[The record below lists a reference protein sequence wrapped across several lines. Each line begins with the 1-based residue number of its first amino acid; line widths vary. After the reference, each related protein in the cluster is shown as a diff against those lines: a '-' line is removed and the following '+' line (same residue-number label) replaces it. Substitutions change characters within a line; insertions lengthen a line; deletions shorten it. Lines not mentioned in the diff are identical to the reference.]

1 MKLRFWK
8 KERYSKIKMS
18 MVVFLSWRNLR
29 ANRTRSVL
37 TVGGVALGIG
47 IISFLLCM
55 GFGVQEM
62 IIEEVTK
69 NNPRDILDINN
80 GNLDNF
86 VSLDENNMDKIRSLN
101 GVEMVK
107 RMVNTGGKI
116 SYDSTQVDAVIYGSN
131 KEFLDLARINYKLGE
146 KEYLDN
152 EPNALISTKL
162 AELLGFANPNEAIG
176 KTIQYDIVASKEIH
190 SKISEETTFEN
201 NEIEVVG
208 IINRDSSI
216 MRIPFDYMRSTFG
229 IDLAQ
234 SGKIL
239 VNNVD
244 DISTVEQEVQH
255 MGFLTES
262 INEIIEDINSF
273 FVIIRIVLIIL
284 GMIIMSISA
293 MGMLNTLSVSLLQ
306 RTKEVGILKA
316 LGAKRTDIFK
326 MFVFEAILI
335 SVVGGAMGLFGGYG
349 TAVLVNKVLSHFA
362 RQQDVQLANFVS
374 IPYFF
379 VIALTSFILFLGL
392 ATGVMPA
399 YRAAKIHALDALRY
413 E

>member
-1 MKLRFWK
+1 
-8 KERYSKIKMS
+8 

-62 IIEEVTK
+62 IIEEVTR

-216 MRIPFDYMRSTFG
+216 MRIP
-229 IDLAQ
+229 
-234 SGKIL
+234 
-239 VNNVD
+239 
-244 DISTVEQEVQH
+244 
-255 MGFLTES
+255 
-262 INEIIEDINSF
+262 
-273 FVIIRIVLIIL
+273 
-284 GMIIMSISA
+284 
-293 MGMLNTLSVSLLQ
+293 
-306 RTKEVGILKA
+306 
-316 LGAKRTDIFK
+316 
-326 MFVFEAILI
+326 
-335 SVVGGAMGLFGGYG
+335 
-349 TAVLVNKVLSHFA
+349 
-362 RQQDVQLANFVS
+362 
-374 IPYFF
+374 
-379 VIALTSFILFLGL
+379 
-392 ATGVMPA
+392 
-399 YRAAKIHALDALRY
+399 
-413 E
+413 